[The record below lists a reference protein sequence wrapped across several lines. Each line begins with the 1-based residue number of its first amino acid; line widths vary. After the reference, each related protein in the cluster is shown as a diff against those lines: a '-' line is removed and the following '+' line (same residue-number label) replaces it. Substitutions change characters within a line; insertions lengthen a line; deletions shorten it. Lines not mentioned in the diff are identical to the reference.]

1 MQVVRNVCLEKR
13 CKNLSTHL
21 QISLAV
27 NFLVMLAAFPSIG
40 LVFIDSIVDP
50 NIHQSAEVSFS
61 SSRELRPSFALPL
74 FPQETQNVL
83 QLVFQPFFLLVT
95 PSVVVF
101 SLISIFVEP
110 RNVF

>member
-13 CKNLSTHL
+13 CKNLS
-21 QISLAV
+21 
-27 NFLVMLAAFPSIG
+27 FPSYVSSFSFDWPRLYRLHRG
-40 LVFIDSIVDP
+40 PQYSP
-50 NIHQSAEVSFS
+50 SAEVSFS